1 MDPRFREGDERS
13 TKASVAGTASAP
25 VAHSRP
31 AGPCRGGRRAMC
43 HEMSCFV
50 MVPYAHGSYPAV
62 GPGMKLSFRS
72 GFRALRPVLSLSA
85 SPAWVFP
92 LGPGSFRQCRRRVPA
107 AGPCFARIACAPAR
121 PSAPARFARLIARAR
136 RRTHPS
142 RPLPPGYATPDA
154 ALLQKRKKGGSGG
167 RLSLYAYSSTLF
179 PQSSPSAGQA

>member
-62 GPGMKLSFRS
+62 GPGMMLSFRS
-72 GFRALRPVLSLSA
+72 GFRALRPVLSVGVSGMGLSSRSRFVPSVPPSRSCGGSLFRA
-85 SPAWVFP
+85 YRVCARGPVGAGAVRAPDCARETADAP
-92 LGPGSFRQCRRRVPA
+92 L
-107 AGPCFARIACAPAR
+107 
-121 PSAPARFARLIARAR
+121 PSAPAGILQ
-136 RRTHPS
+136 PQM
-142 RPLPPGYATPDA
+142 PLCC
-154 ALLQKRKKGGSGG
+154 RKGKGGSGG

>member
-31 AGPCRGGRRAMC
+31 ARPCRGGRRAMC

-62 GPGMKLSFRS
+62 GPGMMLSFRS
-72 GFRALRPVLSLSA
+72 GFRALRPVLSVGVSRKGLS
-85 SPAWVFP
+85 SRSRF
-92 LGPGSFRQCRRRVPA
+92 VPSV
-107 AGPCFARIACAPAR
+107 P
-121 PSAPARFARLIARAR
+121 
-136 RRTHPS
+136 PS
-142 RPLPPGYATPDA
+142 RSCGGSLFRAYRVCARGPVGAGAVRAPDCARETADAPLPSVSAGLCNPRCRSSAEKG
-154 ALLQKRKKGGSGG
+154 KGGSGG

>member
-25 VAHSRP
+25 FAHSRP

-50 MVPYAHGSYPAV
+50 MVPYVHGSYPAV

-72 GFRALRPVLSLSA
+72 GFRALRPVLSVGVSRMGLS
-85 SPAWVFP
+85 SRSRFVPSVP
-92 LGPGSFRQCRRRVPA
+92 PSRSCGGSLFRAYRVCA
-107 AGPCFARIACAPAR
+107 AG

-142 RPLPPGYATPDA
+142 RPFPPGYATPDA
-154 ALLQKRKKGGSGG
+154 ALLRRKGKRAAPEAAF
-167 RLSLYAYSSTLF
+167 LSMPILARF
-179 PQSSPSAGQA
+179 SPSQAPRRAKP

>member
-25 VAHSRP
+25 FAHSRP

-72 GFRALRPVLSLSA
+72 GFRALRPVLSVGVSRKGLSSRSRFVPSVPPCSCGGSLFRA
-85 SPAWVFP
+85 YRVCAR
-92 LGPGSFRQCRRRVPA
+92 GPVG
-107 AGPCFARIACAPAR
+107 AGAVRAPDCARETADA
-121 PSAPARFARLIARAR
+121 
-136 RRTHPS
+136 
-142 RPLPPGYATPDA
+142 PLPSVSAGLCNPRCRSSAEKG
-154 ALLQKRKKGGSGG
+154 KGGSGG
-167 RLSLYAYSSTLF
+167 RLSLYAYSNTLF